1 MERDPGSAERTAS
14 RRAYGDD
21 LANRFWLETSKS
33 HVTRSLRRGVLA
45 VTQIKSAFPTPEP
58 SQSIGY
64 DEAYLVGLMVG
75 DVPDHELWQDG
86 RPVKTPA
93 FKAGD
98 TALYDLRRDPIS
110 YTRTAHHSLHF
121 YLPRT
126 ALAELAERT
135 GTRFAGELSYRFAT
149 GHDDPIVRQLG
160 GALLLAMRDG
170 DASDGFFLDHIL
182 NAVAAHVLRHY
193 GDAGPPAKQVVN
205 GGLSPRQLRRA
216 KELMRAHLGD
226 DVSLS
231 QLAEMCELSVTHF
244 ARAFRQSTG
253 TSPHRWLL
261 DLRIERAMVLL
272 LEDRP
277 LSDVALDCGFADQ
290 SHFTRT
296 FTKHTGISPGRW
308 RRSQD

>member
-1 MERDPGSAERTAS
+1 MEPGSEEWTVSA
-14 RRAYGDD
+14 RAYGDG
-21 LANRFWLETSKS
+21 LASRFWLETPKS
-33 HVTRSLRRGVLA
+33 HVTRSLKRGVLA

-86 RPVKTPA
+86 RPAKTPA
-93 FKAGD
+93 FRAGD
-98 TALYDLRRDPIS
+98 TALFDLRRDPIS

-126 ALAELAERT
+126 ALTELAERS
-135 GTRFAGELSYRFAT
+135 GTRFGGELSYRFAT

-160 GALLLAMRDG
+160 GALLLALEDG
-170 DASDGFFLDHIL
+170 DASDGFYLDHIL

-193 GDAGPPAKQVVN
+193 GDTGPGAKRIIN
-205 GGLSPRQLRRA
+205 GGLTPRQLRRA
-216 KELMRAHLGD
+216 KELMRAHLGGD
-226 DVSLS
+226 ILLS
-231 QLAEMCELSVTHF
+231 QLAEACGLSVTHF

-261 DLRIERAMVLL
+261 DLRIERAMGLL
-272 LEDRP
+272 LEDQA
-277 LSDVALDCGFADQ
+277 LSDVALNCGFADQ

-308 RRSQD
+308 RRLHD